1 MSYKPEESTL
11 IAYLYGELSEEEK
24 DRVEQY
30 LSEHN
35 EARMELNGMKE
46 VLGIMGH
53 AKDREVET
61 PVFSFNNP
69 SKVIMD
75 TNSNGNWWRYP
86 LGIAASIALLM
97 VVGYLTSFKVSS
109 EEGHVKIAFGE
120 QESVPEE
127 IFTKDQVKEMI
138 SLALNENNK
147 LVNQK
152 LAEAKS
158 DLITQ
163 ANQQAPIELDQ
174 QLLNNYIQRLRQ
186 YNAETMA
193 GLLEESEL
201 EQRRYTDQV
210 LQDFAIFLDLQRQD
224 DMELI
229 QSRIQNI
236 SEDTE
241 RFNRQTGQIL
251 TSLLSTDE
259 TQNNNQY

>member
-24 DRVEQY
+24 NRVEQY

-35 EARMELNGMKE
+35 EARKELNDMKE
-46 VLGIMGH
+46 VLGIMGQ

-61 PVFSFNNP
+61 PVFSFTNP
-69 SKVIMD
+69 SKVIVDGND
-75 TNSNGNWWRYP
+75 TGNWWRYP
-86 LGIAASIALLM
+86 LSIAASIALLM
-97 VVGYLTSFKVSS
+97 VVGYLTSFRVASVD
-109 EEGHVKIAFGE
+109 GQMRIAFGN
-120 QESVPEE
+120 ESMPEE
-127 IFTKDQVKEMI
+127 TFTKDQVKEMI
-138 SLALNENNK
+138 AVALDENDK

-163 ANQQAPIELDQ
+163 ANQETPVELDQ
-174 QLLNNYIQRLRQ
+174 QLLNKYIQRLRQ

-210 LQDFAIFLDLQRQD
+210 VQDFAIFLDLQRQD

>member
-24 DRVEQY
+24 NRVEQY
-30 LSEHN
+30 LAEHN
-35 EARMELNGMKE
+35 EARKELNNMKE
-46 VLGIMGH
+46 VLGIMGQ

-61 PVFSFNNP
+61 PVFSFTNP
-69 SKVIMD
+69 SKVIVDGYD
-75 TNSNGNWWRYP
+75 TGNWWRYP

-97 VVGYLTSFKVSS
+97 VIGYLTSFRVASVD
-109 EEGHVKIAFGE
+109 GQMIMAFGE
-120 QESVPEE
+120 HESMPEQT
-127 IFTKDQVKEMI
+127 FTKDQVKELI
-138 SLALNENNK
+138 TVALDENNM

-158 DLITQ
+158 DLITL
-163 ANQQAPIELDQ
+163 ANHETPVELDQ
-174 QLLNNYIQRLRQ
+174 QLLNKYIQRLRQ

-210 LQDFAIFLDLQRQD
+210 VQDFAIFLDLQRQD